1 MKRGSSRSSENSREA
16 PAVGWGMAAWMQ
28 VSVLGVV
35 RKGADSG
42 GTGGK
47 AEVTYCWPGRE
58 G

>member
-1 MKRGSSRSSENSREA
+1 MKRGSSRSSENSQEA

-28 VSVLGVV
+28 VSV
-35 RKGADSG
+35 KGADSG
-42 GTGGK
+42 DTGGK